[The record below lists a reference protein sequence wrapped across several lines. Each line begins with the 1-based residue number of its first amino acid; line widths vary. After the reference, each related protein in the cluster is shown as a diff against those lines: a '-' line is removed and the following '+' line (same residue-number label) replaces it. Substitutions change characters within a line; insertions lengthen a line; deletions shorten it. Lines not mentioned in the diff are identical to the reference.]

1 MSDMRH
7 VHNAYAAIYNP
18 EIKKNLEESR
28 DAFSKMNLN
37 QLNDQ
42 DLYEVSEEI
51 LEKVFFHHDLD
62 VPTAESLIEAIL
74 SDAIAG
80 DKSPLRLGKIERLS
94 EAFAAAFDR
103 VKEKSI
109 RVAKE
114 SYTEYLY
121 KKDQLSRLSSNNDL
135 DLPKQ
140 RLHQSLVAEDRN
152 IIKSGILEIIEGKI
166 NAGLQA
172 YLDKK
177 KGKKSGKKEE
187 ENGKEEN
194 GNGKSS
200 KGGKPD
206 FLDLDKDGD
215 KKESMKKAAK
225 DKKMS
230 EAYTVTNADKK
241 GNTPA
246 YQAYKAGKKNVKTGE
261 PLYKAA
267 DHMKEGMLVKAA
279 QGVEAVGKKIDKADK
294 AVTKATMNR
303 VVKPAAKAIGK
314 GAKKVGMAALRGTAG
329 AVGGAVKG
337 AFQGASKG
345 IKKGM
350 REELLASGVFSEHEV
365 TKLIWNEFDTEIEEN
380 YRAMRN
386 PEKYEREQDKKLERD
401 KPYHKRSRAAR
412 MADPDRGINSPA
424 FKKFMA
430 DRGMSV

>member
-7 VHNAYAAIYNP
+7 VYNAYAAIYNP

-74 SDAIAG
+74 SDAIDG
-80 DKSPLRLGKIERLS
+80 DKSPLRLGKIERLT

-140 RLHQSLVAEDRN
+140 RLHQSLVAEDRK
-152 IIKSGILEIIEGKI
+152 IIKSGILEIIEGKV

-177 KGKKSGKKEE
+177 KGKKTDD
-187 ENGKEEN
+187 KEEN

-261 PLYKAA
+261 PMYKAA
-267 DHMKEGMLVKAA
+267 DHMKE
-279 QGVEAVGKKIDKADK
+279 D
-294 AVTKATMNR
+294 
-303 VVKPAAKAIGK
+303 
-314 GAKKVGMAALRGTAG
+314 
-329 AVGGAVKG
+329 
-337 AFQGASKG
+337 
-345 IKKGM
+345 
-350 REELLASGVFSEHEV
+350 LLASGVFSEHEV
-365 TKLIWNEFDTEIEEN
+365 TKLIWNEFDDSIEEN
-380 YRAMRN
+380 YRAMRD

-412 MADPDRGINSPA
+412 MADPERGINSPA

-430 DRGMSV
+430 DRGM

>member
-7 VHNAYAAIYNP
+7 VYNAYAAIYNP

-37 QLNDQ
+37 HLNDQ

-74 SDAIAG
+74 SDAIDG
-80 DKSPLRLGKIERLS
+80 DKSPLRLGKIERLT

-114 SYTEYLY
+114 SYTEYLH

-140 RLHQSLVAEDRN
+140 RLHQSLVAEDRK
-152 IIKSGILEIIEGKI
+152 IIKSGILEIIEGKV

-177 KGKKSGKKEE
+177 KGKKTDD
-187 ENGKEEN
+187 KEEN

-225 DKKMS
+225 DKKLK
-230 EAYTVTNADKK
+230 EAMIVTNADKK
-241 GNTPA
+241 ANTKA
-246 YQAYKAGKKNVKTGE
+246 YQNYKAGMKNKKGE
-261 PLYKAA
+261 PVYKAA
-267 DHMKEGMLVKAA
+267 DHMKE
-279 QGVEAVGKKIDKADK
+279 D
-294 AVTKATMNR
+294 
-303 VVKPAAKAIGK
+303 
-314 GAKKVGMAALRGTAG
+314 
-329 AVGGAVKG
+329 
-337 AFQGASKG
+337 
-345 IKKGM
+345 
-350 REELLASGVFSEHEV
+350 LLASGVFSEQEI
-365 TKLIWNEFDTEIEEN
+365 TKLLWSEFVSEIEEN

-386 PEKYEREQDKKLERD
+386 PEKYKDPDESD
-401 KPYHKRSRAAR
+401 KPYRERSREAR
-412 MADPDRGINSPA
+412 MKDPKRGINSPA

>member
-7 VHNAYAAIYNP
+7 VYNAYAAIYNP

-74 SDAIAG
+74 SDATDG
-80 DKSPLRLGKIERLS
+80 DKSPLRLSKIERLT
-94 EAFAAAFDR
+94 EAFASAFDR

-121 KKDQLSRLSSNNDL
+121 KKDQLSRLSNNNDL

-140 RLHQSLVAEDRN
+140 RLHQSLVAEDRK

-177 KGKKSGKKEE
+177 KGKKTDDKK

-225 DKKMS
+225 DKKMN
-230 EAYTVTNADKK
+230 EAMIVTNADKK

-261 PLYKAA
+261 PMYKAA
-267 DHMKEGMLVKAA
+267 DHMKE
-279 QGVEAVGKKIDKADK
+279 D
-294 AVTKATMNR
+294 
-303 VVKPAAKAIGK
+303 
-314 GAKKVGMAALRGTAG
+314 
-329 AVGGAVKG
+329 
-337 AFQGASKG
+337 
-345 IKKGM
+345 
-350 REELLASGVFSEHEV
+350 LLASGVFSEHEI

-386 PEKYEREQDKKLERD
+386 PEKYKDPDESD

-430 DRGMSV
+430 DRGM

>member
-7 VHNAYAAIYNP
+7 VYNAYAAVHNP
-18 EIKKNLEESR
+18 EVKKSLEESR
-28 DAFSKMNLN
+28 DAFSKMSFN
-37 QLNDQ
+37 QLTDQ

-51 LEKVFFHHDLD
+51 LEKVFFHHNLD
-62 VPTAESLIEAIL
+62 VPTSEALIEAIL

-80 DKSPLRLGKIERLS
+80 DKSPLRLDKIERLTES
-94 EAFAAAFDR
+94 FASAFAR

-114 SYTEYLY
+114 SYTDYRY
-121 KKDQLSRLSSNNDL
+121 KKDQLARLSSNTDL

-140 RLHQSLVAEDRN
+140 RLHQSLVAEDRKTV
-152 IIKSGILEIIEGKI
+152 KSGLLEIIEGKV

-177 KGKKSGKKEE
+177 KGKKTDD
-187 ENGKEEN
+187 KEEN

-225 DKKMS
+225 DKKLKESMI
-230 EAYTVTNADKK
+230 VTNADKK

-246 YQAYKAGKKNVKTGE
+246 YQNYKKGMKSKTTGK
-261 PLYKAA
+261 PMYKAA
-267 DHMKEGMLVKAA
+267 DHMKE
-279 QGVEAVGKKIDKADK
+279 D
-294 AVTKATMNR
+294 
-303 VVKPAAKAIGK
+303 
-314 GAKKVGMAALRGTAG
+314 
-329 AVGGAVKG
+329 
-337 AFQGASKG
+337 
-345 IKKGM
+345 
-350 REELLASGVFSEHEV
+350 LLASGVFSEHEV
-365 TKLIWNEFDTEIEEN
+365 TKLIWNEFDDSIEEN
-380 YRAMRN
+380 YGAMRN

-401 KPYHKRSRAAR
+401 KPYAKRSRAAR

-430 DRGMSV
+430 DRGM

>member
-7 VHNAYAAIYNP
+7 VYNAYAAIYNP

-74 SDAIAG
+74 SDAIDG
-80 DKSPLRLGKIERLS
+80 DKSPLRLGKIERLT

-103 VKEKSI
+103 IKEKSI

-114 SYTEYLY
+114 SYTEYLH
-121 KKDQLSRLSSNNDL
+121 KKDQLSRLSNNNDL

-140 RLHQSLVAEDRN
+140 RLHQSLVAEDRK

-177 KGKKSGKKEE
+177 KGKKTDDKE

-225 DKKMS
+225 DKKMN
-230 EAYTVTNADKK
+230 EAMIVTNADKK

-246 YQAYKAGKKNVKTGE
+246 YQGYKAGKKNVKTGE
-261 PLYKAA
+261 PMYKAA
-267 DHMKEGMLVKAA
+267 DHMKE
-279 QGVEAVGKKIDKADK
+279 D
-294 AVTKATMNR
+294 
-303 VVKPAAKAIGK
+303 
-314 GAKKVGMAALRGTAG
+314 
-329 AVGGAVKG
+329 
-337 AFQGASKG
+337 
-345 IKKGM
+345 
-350 REELLASGVFSEHEV
+350 LLASGVFSEHEV

-386 PEKYEREQDKKLERD
+386 PEKYAEKPESEMSYDEKRKK
-401 KPYHKRSRAAR
+401 R
-412 MADPDRGINSPA
+412 MNDPERGINSPA

-430 DRGMSV
+430 DRGM

>member
-7 VHNAYAAIYNP
+7 VYNAYAAIYNP

-74 SDAIAG
+74 SDAIDG
-80 DKSPLRLGKIERLS
+80 DKSPLRLDKIERLT

-140 RLHQSLVAEDRN
+140 RLHQNLIAEDRK
-152 IIKSGILEIIEGKI
+152 IIKSGILEIIEGKV

-177 KGKKSGKKEE
+177 KGKKKDDGDE
-187 ENGKEEN
+187 
-194 GNGKSS
+194 KSS

-225 DKKMS
+225 DKKLK
-230 EAYTVTNADKK
+230 EAMIVTNADKK

-246 YQAYKAGKKNVKTGE
+246 YQNYKKGMKNPKTGE
-261 PLYKAA
+261 PVYKAA
-267 DHMKEGMLVKAA
+267 DHMKE
-279 QGVEAVGKKIDKADK
+279 
-294 AVTKATMNR
+294 
-303 VVKPAAKAIGK
+303 
-314 GAKKVGMAALRGTAG
+314 
-329 AVGGAVKG
+329 
-337 AFQGASKG
+337 SG
-345 IKKGM
+345 I
-350 REELLASGVFSEHEV
+350 FSEHEISKV
-365 TKLIWNEFDTEIEEN
+365 VWSEFDEEYISELTLTDKEKEGLN
-380 YRAMRN
+380 KSVKNATNNASRKIGLNVHKAMRFEPN
-386 PEKYEREQDKKLERD
+386 RMKKED
-401 KPYHKRSRAAR
+401 I
-412 MADPDRGINSPA
+412 D
-424 FKKFMA
+424 
-430 DRGMSV
+430 

>member
-7 VHNAYAAIYNP
+7 VYNAYAAIYNP

-74 SDAIAG
+74 SDAIDG
-80 DKSPLRLGKIERLS
+80 DKSPLRLSKIERLT
-94 EAFAAAFDR
+94 EAFASAFDR

-140 RLHQSLVAEDRN
+140 RLHQNLVAEDRK

-177 KGKKSGKKEE
+177 KGKKTDDKK

-225 DKKMS
+225 DKKMN
-230 EAYTVTNADKK
+230 EAMIVTNADKK

-246 YQAYKAGKKNVKTGE
+246 YQ
-261 PLYKAA
+261 
-267 DHMKEGMLVKAA
+267 
-279 QGVEAVGKKIDKADK
+279 
-294 AVTKATMNR
+294 
-303 VVKPAAKAIGK
+303 
-314 GAKKVGMAALRGTAG
+314 
-329 AVGGAVKG
+329 
-337 AFQGASKG
+337 
-345 IKKGM
+345 
-350 REELLASGVFSEHEV
+350 EL
-365 TKLIWNEFDTEIEEN
+365 
-380 YRAMRN
+380 
-386 PEKYEREQDKKLERD
+386 
-401 KPYHKRSRAAR
+401 
-412 MADPDRGINSPA
+412 
-424 FKKFMA
+424 
-430 DRGMSV
+430 

>member
-1 MSDMRH
+1 MSDMTH
-7 VHNAYAAIYNP
+7 VYNAYAAIYNP

-37 QLNDQ
+37 QMNDQ

-74 SDAIAG
+74 SDAIDG
-80 DKSPLRLGKIERLS
+80 DKSPLRLSKIERLT

-140 RLHQSLVAEDRN
+140 RLHQSLVAEDRK

-177 KGKKSGKKEE
+177 KGKKTDDKEK
-187 ENGKEEN
+187 NGKEEN

-225 DKKMS
+225 DKKMN
-230 EAYTVTNADKK
+230 EAMIVTNADKK

-267 DHMKEGMLVKAA
+267 DHMKEDLV
-279 QGVEAVGKKIDKADK
+279 
-294 AVTKATMNR
+294 
-303 VVKPAAKAIGK
+303 
-314 GAKKVGMAALRGTAG
+314 
-329 AVGGAVKG
+329 
-337 AFQGASKG
+337 
-345 IKKGM
+345 
-350 REELLASGVFSEHEV
+350 ASGVFSEHEV
-365 TKLIWNEFDTEIEEN
+365 TKLIWTEFDSEIEEN

-386 PEKYEREQDKKLERD
+386 PEKYKDPDESD
-401 KPYHKRSRAAR
+401 KPYHKRSREAR
-412 MADPDRGINSPA
+412 MRDPERGINSPA

-430 DRGMSV
+430 DRGMSVLKK